1 MNAKNIEDIYP
12 LSPMQQGMLFH
23 SLYEA
28 EKAVYFEQS
37 SWKLKGSL
45 DFGAFQ
51 QAWQMIL
58 NRYTALRTSF
68 VWEGLDEPM
77 QVVHRKLEMPVTFF
91 DWQDYDAAEQHRRL
105 EVFLQQEQERG
116 FDLEVAPLMRIAV
129 IRNSS
134 EEYIFVW
141 SHHHLLLDGWTQAVI
156 IHDLLTLYQ
165 AKAEGHSISLPVA
178 QPYRNY
184 ISWLL
189 SQDKGAAESFWR
201 SALAGY
207 RSPVLLQDVLGKLHP
222 DGETDKMDGWQEDY
236 DWVQAV
242 LPDATVE
249 GLKQLSKEHHI
260 TLNTVMRA
268 ALALLMNRYTEREDV
283 VFGATVSGRP
293 VDLPGAEMMV
303 GLFINTLPIRIMVD
317 EDAPVVEWLTHL
329 QSEQNAYRLYEY
341 SPLVDIHRW
350 SDVSGDQSL
359 FEVLFVFENYPV
371 DPEAAQMQQ
380 SLQIEAGQDFT
391 RTNYPV
397 TFAVSPGEQMGV
409 EIGFDATIFTKPVM
423 QRLLGHYFQ
432 LLAEMVAVP
441 QKQVRDLQM
450 LTSTEM
456 SQILVAWNQTGVAY
470 SRDQLVYQM
479 VEAHAAAQPEVVAIE
494 DGELK
499 LTYGELNKQANRLA
513 HFLIEQG
520 VGKDMLVP
528 VCLDRSAELVVTALA
543 VLKAGGAYVPID
555 PGYPLERI
563 EYILS
568 DTTSHL
574 LLTKKGMQP
583 ALNMEGVVVFLVD
596 EVEEQL
602 KEFSGENPQI
612 DGSLFDLAYAIYT
625 SGSTGRPKGVEVEH
639 GGLLNLVQWSKN
651 RFGLKPEDRLWLIA
665 SPGFDASVWEV
676 WKCLCAGAC
685 LCIPDDE
692 IRAVPEKMLEYIQ
705 NQGITDCFVPTP
717 MLELLLDM
725 DLSGL
730 TSLRTLYTGG
740 DRLSKYP
747 PKICPSCWSTL
758 MVRRRQRWFRQPC
771 IFRMMKPVMAL
782 HRLGTRSTTS
792 RRMW

>member
-1 MNAKNIEDIYP
+1 M
-12 LSPMQQGMLFH
+12 
-23 SLYEA
+23 
-28 EKAVYFEQS
+28 
-37 SWKLKGSL
+37 
-45 DFGAFQ
+45 
-51 QAWQMIL
+51 
-58 NRYTALRTSF
+58 
-68 VWEGLDEPM
+68 
-77 QVVHRKLEMPVTFF
+77 
-91 DWQDYDAAEQHRRL
+91 
-105 EVFLQQEQERG
+105 
-116 FDLEVAPLMRIAV
+116 
-129 IRNSS
+129 
-134 EEYIFVW
+134 
-141 SHHHLLLDGWTQAVI
+141 
-156 IHDLLTLYQ
+156 
-165 AKAEGHSISLPVA
+165 
-178 QPYRNY
+178 
-184 ISWLL
+184 
-189 SQDKGAAESFWR
+189 
-201 SALAGY
+201 
-207 RSPVLLQDVLGKLHP
+207 
-222 DGETDKMDGWQEDY
+222 
-236 DWVQAV
+236 QAV

-260 TLNTVMRA
+260 TLNSVMRA

-317 EDAPVVEWLTHL
+317 EDAPVVKWLTHL

-432 LLAEMVAVP
+432 LLAEMVSVP

-450 LTSTEM
+450 LTFTEM
-456 SQILVAWNQTGVAY
+456 SQILVAWNQTDVAY
-470 SRDQLVYQM
+470 PRDQLVYQM

-513 HFLIEQG
+513 HYLIEQG

-568 DTTSHL
+568 DTASHL
-574 LLTKKGMQP
+574 LLTIKALQP
-583 ALNMEGVVVFLVD
+583 ALEMKGVVVLLVD
-596 EVEEQL
+596 EAKDMLVT
-602 KEFSGENPQI
+602 FSDKNPQI
-612 DGSLFDLAYAIYT
+612 EGFLSDLAYAIYT

-747 PKICPSCWSTL
+747 SKDLPFLLVNAYGPTEATVVST
-758 MVRRRQRWFRQPC
+758 
-771 IFRMMKPVMAL
+771 AL
-782 HRLGTRSTTS
+782 HFSDDETCYGAP
-792 RRMW
+792 